1 MAIYRIRLD
10 PRTSAG
16 IERLLALLQHI
27 EAFGLTSSALATRIT
42 SGGQIDLTTVG
53 DLPDTQ
59 LAHLGVEKV

>member
-1 MAIYRIRLD
+1 MATYRIKAD

-16 IERLLALLQHI
+16 MERFLALLQHV
-27 EAFGLTSSALATRIT
+27 EAFGLTSSTLATRIT
-42 SGGQIDLTTVG
+42 SGGQIDLTTIG